1 MALSIDF
8 RGSVSFPPGYPSY
21 RTLTFV
27 LVGLTPTEYT
37 SLRWT
42 YVESSSCL
50 YSSGYTLYGLPSG
63 RRTACAPSC
72 RYPEPRRSISR
83 WLPPILA
90 AACTAAPATVGWPR
104 CRAERPGT
112 ARRYTA
118 AGAATRPGFPSAWAR
133 AAETACDAVAR
144 NPRSTPAPS

>member
-42 YVESSSCL
+42 Y
-50 YSSGYTLYGLPSG
+50 
-63 RRTACAPSC
+63 AD
-72 RYPEPRRSISR
+72 SILDR
-83 WLPPILA
+83 LVHNAFRIEL
-90 AACTAAPATVGWPR
+90 TG
-104 CRAERPGT
+104 
-112 ARRYTA
+112 
-118 AGAATRPGFPSAWAR
+118 
-133 AAETACDAVAR
+133 
-144 NPRSTPAPS
+144 

>member
-42 YVESSSCL
+42 YADSFSFPMLRVIPLASAHLMTEQGVDRGVSVQRNGLQTHMS
-50 YSSGYTLYGLPSG
+50 GLPD
-63 RRTACAPSC
+63 P
-72 RYPEPRRSISR
+72 
-83 WLPPILA
+83 LP
-90 AACTAAPATVGWPR
+90 
-104 CRAERPGT
+104 
-112 ARRYTA
+112 
-118 AGAATRPGFPSAWAR
+118 
-133 AAETACDAVAR
+133 
-144 NPRSTPAPS
+144 

>member
-42 YVESSSCL
+42 YVDARHPEP
-50 YSSGYTLYGLPSG
+50 TEV
-63 RRTACAPSC
+63 AAEAPSDGW
-72 RYPEPRRSISR
+72 I
-83 WLPPILA
+83 
-90 AACTAAPATVGWPR
+90 AP
-104 CRAERPGT
+104 
-112 ARRYTA
+112 
-118 AGAATRPGFPSAWAR
+118 
-133 AAETACDAVAR
+133 
-144 NPRSTPAPS
+144 